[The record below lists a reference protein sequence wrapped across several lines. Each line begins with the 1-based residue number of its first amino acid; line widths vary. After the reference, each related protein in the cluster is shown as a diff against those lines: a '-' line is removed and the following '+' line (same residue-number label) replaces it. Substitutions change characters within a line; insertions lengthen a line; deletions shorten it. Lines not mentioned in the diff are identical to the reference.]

1 MYYVVLYKCLE
12 FPSYKMGMRHL
23 KGQSYVN
30 NDKCCYCHSSVF
42 IPFVLLTDMYA
53 RYVLY
58 RVRNFKRRICQ
69 KGLQVKFGTYRSP
82 EKKSVAALPK

>member
-1 MYYVVLYKCLE
+1 
-12 FPSYKMGMRHL
+12 MGMRHL

-53 RYVLY
+53 SLVMLCTGSASLKGAA
-58 RVRNFKRRICQ
+58 FIK

-82 EKKSVAALPK
+82 EKEFVVAVIKKKYVVLVE